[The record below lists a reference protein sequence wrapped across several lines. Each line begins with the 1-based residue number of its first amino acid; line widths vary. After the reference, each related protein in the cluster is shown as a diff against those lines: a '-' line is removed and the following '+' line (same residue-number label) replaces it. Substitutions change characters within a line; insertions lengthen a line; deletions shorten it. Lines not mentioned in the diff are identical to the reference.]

1 MRVTCRV
8 VGSWAGVTDPH
19 PATNKR
25 SEIEMRR
32 SPLVSFMIGNAPFYS
47 CLGTIVQKLLDLH
60 NVVRHSISV
69 IWSIRLFSVTNSVTG
84 NYCHPLVFFCFFCI
98 FLHIEK

>member
-1 MRVTCRV
+1 
-8 VGSWAGVTDPH
+8 
-19 PATNKR
+19 
-25 SEIEMRR
+25 MRR

-84 NYCHPLVFFCFFCI
+84 
-98 FLHIEK
+98 K

>member
-1 MRVTCRV
+1 MIVQERGAAGLWLQLSMRVTCRV

-19 PATNKR
+19 PATNTR

-69 IWSIRLFSVTNSVTG
+69 IWSIS
-84 NYCHPLVFFCFFCI
+84 
-98 FLHIEK
+98 HILKLGHCCVL